1 MNICILDSS
10 CRTICGF
17 CHCMCCVPGLFSLSS
32 VFAWGDSVSPFSE
45 DFSVSLQGSAVDY
58 KQGIQF
64 NAVQT
69 SRGNQNLQ
77 PEVQTPLTLRW
88 GLTRRQ
94 LCLFQSRLFRVGR
107 WFCFCGR
114 WLGSVPLISRFLLWA
129 GLALLTVSC
138 LLRYRCRLRTGGL
151 PWRNNRQGSRRRK
164 KKVDR
169 GQRDELKGVQV
180 WQKRLLRMARWV
192 RLKCDEPRGDGQEN
206 KGEPNGSDGWW
217 QNKRTHFLL
226 CQFLVI
232 LLCGLLV
239 LSGAQER
246 LSLLYKSENNN
257 NNSKTF
263 FFASKHELHL
273 SVGGQKQ
280 NLSRPG
286 GTGVPGCV
294 ATGLAGTGVL
304 GSEDKLSV
312 SFFSSMPIG
321 IRSGELSFPFT
332 CSNSCTYGK
341 KNQRVVQLQ

>member
-1 MNICILDSS
+1 MAAL
-10 CRTICGF
+10 
-17 CHCMCCVPGLFSLSS
+17 
-32 VFAWGDSVSPFSE
+32 SVSKRALSGWQMVLLLRKVTRFCPSHLPFSPL
-45 DFSVSLQGSAVDY
+45 SRPCSPHCQLPSRVQMPAPHWRSA
-58 KQGIQF
+58 
-64 NAVQT
+64 
-69 SRGNQNLQ
+69 
-77 PEVQTPLTLRW
+77 
-88 GLTRRQ
+88 
-94 LCLFQSRLFRVGR
+94 
-107 WFCFCGR
+107 
-114 WLGSVPLISRFLLWA
+114 
-129 GLALLTVSC
+129 
-138 LLRYRCRLRTGGL
+138 GG
-151 PWRNNRQGSRRRK
+151 NNRQGSRRRK

-180 WQKRLLRMARWV
+180 WQGCLLRTARWV
-192 RLKCDEPRGDGQEN
+192 RLKCDEPREDGQEN
-206 KGEPNGSDGWW
+206 KGERDESDGSR

-257 NNSKTF
+257 NNNSETFLF
-263 FFASKHELHL
+263 FFPSTNFTFESGTKAKLDAL
-273 SVGGQKQ
+273 F
-280 NLSRPG
+280 RPE

-332 CSNSCTYGK
+332 CSNSCTYK
-341 KNQRVVQLQ
+341 KKKRECCSTVIKWKSDSVTMAYFPQIRD